1 MKIKEVRE
9 MTGDQL
15 AQQLSEISAGLFKL
29 RVQAETEKLDSASQM
44 RKARKDV
51 ARILTVQRERKLK
64 K

>member
-9 MTGDQL
+9 MTADQL
-15 AQQLSEISAGLFKL
+15 SQQLSEISAGLFKL

-51 ARILTVQRERKLK
+51 ARILTVQRERELK

>member
-51 ARILTVQRERKLK
+51 ARILTVQRERELK